1 MGRIRTAG
9 EGDPEIQSEKC
20 DLRLDGCRPMIATD
34 ALFLGFYQALLGG
47 IRSFLKNQM

>member
-20 DLRLDGCRPMIATD
+20 DLRLDGCRPMIAAD
-34 ALFLGFYQALLGG
+34 GLFWVSIRPRLGG
-47 IRSFLKNQM
+47 MALS